1 MNKTRAGLLSAAG
14 LLMVALAAG
23 GCSENRV
30 TAASVR
36 ANPSP
41 ELESIAMSHE
51 QRENEHARTIDT
63 DLRQVWDD
71 LDMILLLDKPEH
83 GSRYLIP

>member
-1 MNKTRAGLLSAAG
+1 MNTTRTGLLAAAG
-14 LLMVALAAG
+14 LTLALAVG

-41 ELESIAMSHE
+41 ELESMAMSHE
-51 QRENEHARTIDT
+51 QRENDHARTLDT
-63 DLRQVWDD
+63 NLRQVWDD
-71 LDMILLLDKPEH
+71 LDMLMLNNEPSH
-83 GSRYLIP
+83 GSRYPIP